1 MQLSPRQEKIVEIVK
16 RHGPITS
23 HQIAEML
30 NLTRAAL
37 RPDLAILT
45 MSGILEARPRVGYFY
60 HGRTAQA
67 LVAEEIKKIKVG
79 DVKGLPKVIRY
90 DASVYDAIVT
100 LFLEDVGTLMVVDN
114 EGHLEG
120 VVSRKDL
127 LKAAIGGGDTSNLK
141 TMPVSVV
148 MTRMP
153 NIICTTPE
161 ESVLTAA
168 QKIIEHEVDA
178 LPVVRPVAGKER
190 KLEVIGRITKTTIT
204 RLFVELGTADR

>member
-1 MQLSPRQEKIVEIVK
+1 VQLSPRQEKIVEIVK

-23 HQIAEML
+23 QQIAAML

-60 HGRTAQA
+60 QGKSVQA

-79 DVKGLPKVIRY
+79 DVKGLPKVIRR
-90 DASVYDAIVT
+90 DASVYDAIVA
-100 LFLEDVGTLMVVDN
+100 LFIEDVGTLMVVDG

-127 LKAAIGGGDTSNLK
+127 LKAAIGGTANLQQ
-141 TMPVSVV
+141 MPVSVV

-168 QKIIEHEVDA
+168 KKIIEHEVDA
-178 LPVVRPVAGKER
+178 LPVVRPVAGSR
-190 KLEVIGRITKTTIT
+190 NKLEVIGRITKTTIAK
-204 RLFVELGTADR
+204 LFVELGTAGR

>member
-1 MQLSPRQEKIVEIVK
+1 MQLTPRQEKIVEIVK

-23 HQIAEML
+23 QQIAAML

-60 HGRTAQA
+60 QGGSVQA
-67 LVAEEIKKIKVG
+67 LVAEEIRKIKVG
-79 DVKGLPKVIRY
+79 DVKGLPKVIRR

-100 LFLEDVGTLMVVDN
+100 LFIEDVGTLMVVDG

-127 LKAAIGGGDTSNLK
+127 LKAAIGGTANLQQ
-141 TMPVSVV
+141 MPVSVV

-153 NIICTTPE
+153 NIVCTTPE
-161 ESVLTAA
+161 ESILHAA
-168 QKIIEHEVDA
+168 RKIIEHEVDA
-178 LPVVRPVAGKER
+178 LPVVRPVGASGN
-190 KLEVIGRITKTTIT
+190 KLEVIGRITKTTIA
-204 RLFVELGTADR
+204 RLFVELGTAGR

>member
-60 HGRTAQA
+60 QGRPARA
-67 LVAEEIKKIKVG
+67 LVAEELKKIKVG

-100 LFLEDVGTLMVVDN
+100 LFLEDVGTLMVVDS

-127 LKAAIGGGDTSNLK
+127 LKAAIGGTANLQ

-178 LPVVRPVAGKER
+178 LPVVRPVAGKEK

>member
-23 HQIAEML
+23 QQIAAML

-60 HGRTAQA
+60 QGKSVQA

-79 DVKGLPKVIRY
+79 DVKGLPKVIRR
-90 DASVYDAIVT
+90 DASVYDAIVA
-100 LFLEDVGTLMVVDN
+100 LFIEDVGTLMVVDG

-127 LKAAIGGGDTSNLK
+127 LKAAIGGTANLQQ
-141 TMPVSVV
+141 MPVSVV

-168 QKIIEHEVDA
+168 KKIIEHEVDA
-178 LPVVRPVAGKER
+178 LPVVRPVAGSR
-190 KLEVIGRITKTTIT
+190 NKLEVIGRITKTTIAK
-204 RLFVELGTADR
+204 LFVELGTAGR

>member
-1 MQLSPRQEKIVEIVK
+1 MEIVK

-45 MSGILEARPRVGYFY
+45 MSGILEARPRVGYVY
-60 HGRTAQA
+60 HGKPAQA
-67 LVAEEIKKIKVG
+67 LVAEEIRKIKVG

-100 LFLEDVGTLMVVDN
+100 LFLEDVGTLMVVDS

-127 LKAAIGGGDTSNLK
+127 LKAAIGDTSNLK

-178 LPVVRPVAGKER
+178 LPVVRPVAGKEK

-204 RLFVELGTADR
+204 RLFVELGTAGR

>member
-1 MQLSPRQEKIVEIVK
+1 
-16 RHGPITS
+16 
-23 HQIAEML
+23 ML

-60 HGRTAQA
+60 QGKSVQA

-79 DVKGLPKVIRY
+79 DVKGLPKVIRR

-100 LFLEDVGTLMVVDN
+100 LFIEDVGTLMVVDG

-127 LKAAIGGGDTSNLK
+127 LKAAIGGTANLQQ
-141 TMPVSVV
+141 MPVSVV

-168 QKIIEHEVDA
+168 RKIIEHEVDA
-178 LPVVRPVAGKER
+178 LPVVRPVAGSR
-190 KLEVIGRITKTTIT
+190 NKLEVIGRITKTTIAK
-204 RLFVELGTADR
+204 LFVELGTAGR